1 MKKPVKF
8 QLGFRFPGFLID
20 PESPVNAKASDDHIE
35 VKLVLLLPVDHPLVS
50 TFDLL
55 NLSDDESERN
65 EDLDLL
71 NPFIMDSEM
80 ADNWF
85 GGCCCSFG
93 GASEK
98 LVNRYAQ
105 SYACPMGV
113 CMLNSTAVT
122 LCSDDLAGCKF
133 SEKYKIQTYKPEQE
147 SGDEGLIEEAMRDFE
162 TESGRVIRCD
172 SQCGVIQGV
181 NGKSWSSCSKLE
193 NHGENVK
200 FKVAEEKT
208 NSSIL
213 LSALPASDLSEK
225 YIILKIILMK
235 VASMMCAGLL
245 WKTRIT
251 KAMELRINQRSFLN
265 GFLGDAFML
274 DPIIYLLVLNGS
286 NLFAHGAHPLIGAYP
301 CANGDMPVDDGV
313 RLFKC
318 YISTSLPVGGPADLF
333 RKYTLERMFTSQLV
347 ESAKDE
353 LSFRTVVR
361 DLRTKSPMLQI
372 VLVNPNSWCCSEQYD
387 SVLKL
392 DLHPVIKVLFSD
404 CSSNTESQLS
414 QSGRGPYRGSENI
427 ALKEVLEDW
436 VTKNHADEVFMLV
449 HLIKE
454 LIETIASAKVK
465 FPPSCTFLQGLSF
478 SSMPRSS
485 MHLKN
490 PWSSIPRY
498 VNASNAGSS
507 ISL

>member
-1 MKKPVKF
+1 M
-8 QLGFRFPGFLID
+8 
-20 PESPVNAKASDDHIE
+20 
-35 VKLVLLLPVDHPLVS
+35 LVLLLPVDHPLVS

-55 NLSDDESERN
+55 NLSDDESGRN

-71 NPFIMDSEM
+71 NPFIMDSDLKGLSSMEGVHFYCRSCSNRLTRSPLKQFVEMPSVNWPEM

-162 TESGRVIRCD
+162 TESGRVTRCD

-181 NGKSWSSCSKLE
+181 NGKSGSSCSKLE

-225 YIILKIILMK
+225 
-235 VASMMCAGLL
+235 VAPGPGCCDSVHHTQDYTDEGGIHDVCGPSLEDQ
-245 WKTRIT
+245 KTT

-265 GFLGDAFML
+265 GFLGDAF
-274 DPIIYLLVLNGS
+274 IARSY
-286 NLFAHGAHPLIGAYP
+286 NLST
-301 CANGDMPVDDGV
+301 DDGV

-333 RKYTLERMFTSQLV
+333 RKYTLERMK
-347 ESAKDE
+347 SASGNGDC
-353 LSFRTVVR
+353 L
-361 DLRTKSPMLQI
+361 DTKS
-372 VLVNPNSWCCSEQYD
+372 NTD

-404 CSSNTESQLS
+404 CSSNTESQL
-414 QSGRGPYRGSENI
+414 R
-427 ALKEVLEDW
+427 VLEDW
-436 VTKNHADEVFMLV
+436 VTKNQADEVFMLA

-454 LIETIASAKVK
+454 LIETIASAKVE

-478 SSMPRSS
+478 SSMPR
-485 MHLKN
+485 
-490 PWSSIPRY
+490 
-498 VNASNAGSS
+498 
-507 ISL
+507 